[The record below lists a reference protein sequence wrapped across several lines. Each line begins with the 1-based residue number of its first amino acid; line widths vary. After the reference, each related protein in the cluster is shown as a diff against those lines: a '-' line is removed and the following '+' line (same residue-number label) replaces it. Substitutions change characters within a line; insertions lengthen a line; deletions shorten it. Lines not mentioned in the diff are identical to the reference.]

1 MSNSNINRIE
11 PITPLTSYSK
21 YSCRGKV
28 GECLF
33 GKSTESEE
41 FIKAREKRLIE
52 MEEKKRHEEKEN
64 MKERERLIGE
74 IREKHGEEMVN
85 REMDKK
91 KELIA
96 DNKQLEE
103 CKKKIKVC
111 GLCQKQLDPSD
122 FDFGNTKNENTI
134 VMVGNGKYK
143 EDGRNVFDVRSQI
156 ILDLI
161 GALIKKNGL
170 ESVPKSLG
178 ITVDDIYDY
187 YIKVCKVY
195 DDYSLVDKDRS
206 KCLLELMS
214 KENLENLKKTVEGK
228 FLYTDIECGHKFHK
242 KCILKWIKNQ
252 GGQVTGDKVMGR
264 SIDPTTRIG
273 NKRPYTS
280 NGVQNFSAP
289 VTCPTCSEPIR
300 QLYYFLPTYC
310 DKIDETGEF
319 IKRKRDTTTTQNK
332 TKKKLTFADD
342 KNERR
347 FYEIGSGTKDF
358 FGGGGGGGKR
368 NRIRKTRRKN
378 RKHKKTRRYKKK

>member
-1 MSNSNINRIE
+1 MNNSNINRIE
-11 PITPLTSYSK
+11 PLTPLPSYSK
-21 YSCRGKV
+21 YSCRGKM

-33 GKSTESEE
+33 GKSTATESEE
-41 FIKAREKRLIE
+41 FIKAREERLIE
-52 MEEKKRHEEKEN
+52 MKEKKRQEELKNIYE
-64 MKERERLIGE
+64 GE
-74 IREKHGEEMVN
+74 KPIREKRGEEMVN

-91 KELIA
+91 KDLVA
-96 DNKQLEE
+96 DSKQLEE

-111 GLCQKQLDPSD
+111 GLCKKQLDPSD
-122 FDFGNTKNENTI
+122 FYFGNTKNENTV

-143 EDGRNVFDVRSQI
+143 EDGRNVFEVRNQI

-161 GALIKKNGL
+161 EALIKKNGL

-178 ITVDDIYDY
+178 ITLDDIYDY

-195 DDYSLVDKDRS
+195 EDYTLDKGRPE
-206 KCLLELMS
+206 CLKNLMS

-242 KCILKWIKNQ
+242 KCILEWIKNQ
-252 GGQVTGDKVMGR
+252 GGQVIGDKVMGR
-264 SIDPTTRIG
+264 SIDLTSR
-273 NKRPYTS
+273 RSQRYTS
-280 NGVQNFSAP
+280 SGVQNFSAP

-319 IKRKRDTTTTQNK
+319 IKRKRDITTQNK
-332 TKKKLTFADD
+332 TKKKLTFSDD

-347 FYEIGSGTKDF
+347 FYEIGSETNDF
-358 FGGGGGGGKR
+358 FGGGGKR
-368 NRIRKTRRKN
+368 KRVRKTRRKN
-378 RKHKKTRRYKKK
+378 RKYKKTRKYKKN